1 MRKDSF
7 KMSKSTKRV
16 MAMLRGTKEDADAYK
31 RIMRDAEIIYQT
43 MKNRKVKDKGG
54 KEDAAPAA

>member
-31 RIMRDAEIIYQT
+31 RIMRNAETIYQT
-43 MKNRKVKDKGG
+43 MKTRKVKDKGG